1 MSTVSLNA
9 ALSGLKAA
17 QNALNTVSTNIANAS
32 TPGYTRK
39 ILPQE
44 TLLVGGMGVGV
55 KTGGLIRNVDTTL
68 LKDIFKQT
76 SVSQG
81 ALVKQTYLDRIQDF
95 HGASEAGQALSAKI
109 GRLEDAFANLSAA
122 PNDSLLLSQTVN
134 AATTVAN
141 SFNSFSE
148 LINNLRTQAETEISS
163 YAREVN
169 TQLEKIAALNIQISN
184 MSHAGQSTADLED
197 QRDIA
202 LRSVS
207 EYMQV
212 STYLTQDNVMVVST
226 KQGQLL
232 ADTSAQKL
240 VFSQNVNMSATDYYP
255 GGNLSGLR
263 INSAGGIEIT
273 PTAIGGKI
281 GALFEMRD
289 NTLPTYQAQL
299 DELAQKMA
307 ERLDG
312 LGLRLFTD
320 NAGNVPASTAPPAP
334 VTYSGF
340 AANMQVNR
348 NIVNDPTLI
357 RTGTN
362 GGVANTGSSDVI
374 DRISEFGFGTFMR
387 QDAIGTVDIFAGTVF
402 AATGMTQTNQVIGN
416 INLNSYTPDLGAA
429 PNITPPMGFTLTV
442 GGVPSNIV
450 INPGDTPAMLANSIN
465 AAFPGTASINSLGQ
479 LSLNAASDITIADG
493 IPSIGAAGIADLGL
507 SFDTFPASNPSFTVQ
522 VGSQSPVT
530 INIAPTDTQVELL
543 AALNAIPGLT
553 ATLGVGGVLE
563 LTPDEGG
570 SLTLSNSNG
579 TPVNDL
585 GLSLTNVSHTSF
597 RQNNLGPSGTLS
609 TGLPSSGGIS
619 DFATRLVSA
628 HAADYNSAANM
639 AEQEEYYLA
648 TLDARNATING
659 VNIDQE
665 IAELIRLQTAY
676 TAAARMISATEEMF
690 NQLLNSV

>member
-17 QNALNTVSTNIANAS
+17 QSALNTVSTNIANAS

-44 TLLVGGMGVGV
+44 TVLIGGMGVGV

-76 SVSQG
+76 SISQG

-95 HGASEAGQALSAKI
+95 HGASEAEQALSAKI
-109 GRLEDAFANLSAA
+109 GRLEDAFANLSAS
-122 PNDSLLLSQTVN
+122 PNDSLLLSQVVN

-141 SFNSFSE
+141 SFNDFSE
-148 LINNLRTQAETEISS
+148 LINDLRTQTETEIST
-163 YAREVN
+163 YAGEVN
-169 TQLEKIAALNIQISN
+169 IQLEKIAALNIQISN
-184 MSHAGQSTADLED
+184 QYHAGQSTADLED

-212 STYLTQDNVMVVST
+212 STYVNQDNVMVVST

-232 ADTSAQKL
+232 ADTSAQRL
-240 VFSQNVNMSATDYYP
+240 VFNQNVNMSATDYYP
-255 GGNLSGLR
+255 GGNLSGLH

-273 PTAIGGKI
+273 STAIGGKI
-281 GALFEMRD
+281 GALFDMRD
-289 NTLPTYQAQL
+289 NTLPTYQAQI

-307 ERLDG
+307 ERLDS

-340 AANMQVNR
+340 AADIQVNR

-357 RTGTN
+357 RSGTN

-374 DRISEFGFGTFMR
+374 DRISEFGFGNFMR
-387 QDAIGTVDIFAGTVF
+387 QDAIGTVDISAGTIF
-402 AATGMTQTNQVIGN
+402 ASTGMTQTNTVTGN
-416 INLNSYTPDLGAA
+416 MNLNDYTPDLGAA
-429 PNITPPMGFTLTV
+429 PNITPPVSFTLTV
-442 GGVPSNIV
+442 GGVPSNIT
-450 INPGDTPAMLANSIN
+450 INPGDTPADLVNSIN

-479 LSLNAASDITIADG
+479 LSLNATSDITIADNT
-493 IPSIGAAGIADLGL
+493 IGAAGIADLGL
-507 SFDTFPASNPSFTVQ
+507 SFNTFPASDPSFTVQ

-530 INIAPTDTQVELL
+530 INIAATDTQTELL
-543 AALNAIPGLT
+543 AALNAVPGLT

-585 GLSLTNVSHTSF
+585 GLALTNVAHTSF
-597 RQNNLGPSGTLS
+597 RQNNLGPAGTLS
-609 TGLPSSGGIS
+609 TGLPSTGDIS
-619 DFATRLVSA
+619 DFATRLISA
-628 HAADYNSAANM
+628 HASDYNGAESMAN
-639 AEQEEYYLA
+639 QEEAYLA
-648 TLDARNATING
+648 TLDARSATISG
-659 VNIDQE
+659 VDIDQE

>member
-17 QNALNTVSTNIANAS
+17 QSALNTVSTNIANAS

-44 TLLVGGMGVGV
+44 TVLIGGMGVGV

-95 HGASEAGQALSAKI
+95 HGASEAEQALSAKL
-109 GRLEDAFANLSAA
+109 GRLEDAFANLSAS
-122 PNDSLLLSQTVN
+122 PNDSLLLSQVVN

-141 SFNSFSE
+141 SFNDFSE
-148 LINNLRTQAETEISS
+148 LIGDLRTQAETEIST
-163 YAREVN
+163 YADEVN
-169 TQLEKIAALNIQISN
+169 IQLEKIAALNIQISN
-184 MSHAGQSTADLED
+184 QYHAGQSTADLED

-202 LRSVS
+202 LRAVS

-212 STYLTQDNVMVVST
+212 STYVNQDNVMVVST

-232 ADTSAQKL
+232 ADTSAQRL

-255 GGNLSGLR
+255 GGNLSGLH
-263 INSAGGIEIT
+263 INNAGGIEIT
-273 PTAIGGKI
+273 STAIGGKI
-281 GALFEMRD
+281 GALFAMRD
-289 NTLPTYQAQL
+289 TTLPTYQAQI

-307 ERLDG
+307 ERLDS

-320 NAGNVPASTAPPAP
+320 NAGNVPASTAPPTP

-340 AANMQVNR
+340 AADIQVNR

-357 RTGTN
+357 RSGTN

-374 DRISEFGFGTFMR
+374 DRISEFGFGDFMR
-387 QDAIGTVDIFAGTVF
+387 QDAIGTVDISAGTIF
-402 AATGMTQTNQVIGN
+402 AATGMTQTNTVTGN
-416 INLNSYTPDLGAA
+416 VNLNDYTPDLGAA
-429 PNITPPMGFTLTV
+429 PNITPPVSFTLTV
-442 GGVPSNIV
+442 GGVPNNIT
-450 INPGDTPAMLANSIN
+450 INPGDTPADLANSIN

-479 LSLNAASDITIADG
+479 LSLNATSDITIADNT
-493 IPSIGAAGIADLGL
+493 IGAAGIADLGL
-507 SFDTFPASNPSFTVQ
+507 SFNTFPASDPSFTVQ

-530 INIAPTDTQVELL
+530 INIAATDTQTELL
-543 AALNAIPGLT
+543 AALNAVPGLT
-553 ATLGVGGVLE
+553 ATIGVGGVLE

-585 GLSLTNVSHTSF
+585 GLALTNVAHTSF

-609 TGLPSSGGIS
+609 TGLPASGDIS
-619 DFATRLVSA
+619 DFATRLISA
-628 HAADYNSAANM
+628 HASDYNGAESM
-639 AEQEEYYLA
+639 AEQEEAYLA
-648 TLDARNATING
+648 TLDARNATISG
-659 VNIDQE
+659 VDIDQE

>member
-17 QNALNTVSTNIANAS
+17 QSALNTVSTNIANAS

-44 TLLVGGMGVGV
+44 TVLIGGMGVGV

-76 SVSQG
+76 SISQG

-95 HGASEAGQALSAKI
+95 HGASEAEQALSAKI
-109 GRLEDAFANLSAA
+109 GRLEDAFANLSAS
-122 PNDSLLLSQTVN
+122 PNDSLLLSQVVN

-141 SFNSFSE
+141 SFNDFSE
-148 LINNLRTQAETEISS
+148 LINDLRTQTETEIST
-163 YAREVN
+163 YAGEVN
-169 TQLEKIAALNIQISN
+169 IQLEKIAALNIQISN
-184 MSHAGQSTADLED
+184 QYHAGQSTADLED

-212 STYLTQDNVMVVST
+212 STYVNQDNVMVVST

-232 ADTSAQKL
+232 ADTSAQRL
-240 VFSQNVNMSATDYYP
+240 VFNQNVNMSATDYYP
-255 GGNLSGLR
+255 GGNLSGLH

-273 PTAIGGKI
+273 STAIGGKI
-281 GALFEMRD
+281 GALFDMRD
-289 NTLPTYQAQL
+289 NTLPTYQAQI

-307 ERLDG
+307 ERLDS

-340 AANMQVNR
+340 AADIQVNR

-357 RTGTN
+357 RSGTN

-374 DRISEFGFGTFMR
+374 DRISEFGFGNFMR
-387 QDAIGTVDIFAGTVF
+387 QDAIGTVDISAGTIF
-402 AATGMTQTNQVIGN
+402 ASTGMTQTNTVTGN
-416 INLNSYTPDLGAA
+416 MNLNDYTPDLGAA
-429 PNITPPMGFTLTV
+429 PNITPPVSFTLTV
-442 GGVPSNIV
+442 GGVPNNIT
-450 INPGDTPAMLANSIN
+450 INPGDTPADLVNSIN

-479 LSLNAASDITIADG
+479 LSLNATSDITIADNT
-493 IPSIGAAGIADLGL
+493 IGAAGIADLGL
-507 SFDTFPASNPSFTVQ
+507 SFNTFPASDPSFTVQ

-530 INIAPTDTQVELL
+530 INIAATDTQTELL
-543 AALNAIPGLT
+543 AALNAVPGLT

-585 GLSLTNVSHTSF
+585 GLALTNVAHTSF
-597 RQNNLGPSGTLS
+597 RQNNLGPAGTLS
-609 TGLPSSGGIS
+609 TGLPSTGDIS
-619 DFATRLVSA
+619 DFATRLISA
-628 HAADYNSAANM
+628 HASDYNGAESM
-639 AEQEEYYLA
+639 AEQEEAYLA
-648 TLDARNATING
+648 TLDARSATISG
-659 VNIDQE
+659 VDIDQE